1 MAVGPDP
8 VTAFGLGDAASD
20 EGLAAIC
27 NKLLIS
33 LLPTIAAECFVGLQ
47 NTAGCFDQEYLI
59 ILIGH

>member
-8 VTAFGLGDAASD
+8 VKAFSLGDAASD

-33 LLPTIAAECFVGLQ
+33 LLPTIEVVGGMLRWA
-47 NTAGCFDQEYLI
+47 TKYG
-59 ILIGH
+59 